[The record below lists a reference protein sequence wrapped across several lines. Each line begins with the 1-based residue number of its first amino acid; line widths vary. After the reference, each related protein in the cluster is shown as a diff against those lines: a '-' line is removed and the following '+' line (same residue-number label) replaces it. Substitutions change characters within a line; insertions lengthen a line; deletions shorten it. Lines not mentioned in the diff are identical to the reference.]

1 MVFRGGGGEGAVA
14 RIFLSTTL
22 NVPWNDAATLAT
34 TRFCRRE
41 NSRLGYRY
49 TGDPLSCRMSRW
61 KMRLLFGWTHLE
73 EKRNRS
79 PFHDFTIRDIEISTD
94 KSDKPRLT
102 KFFSTSRFG
111 ERSKRYNSENLENL
125 RGIRRIYWLLFINIF
140 FWFRFD
146 KRLSWFIYALAIC
159 ACIFRDVFRSKRSS
173 KYLAKQNSTPP
184 RSVFYY
190 NNKRRVIYARR
201 NAHKLWENSRIQDV
215 WWKTWLIFEFHV
227 RMLEQYSSFSFRPW
241 KRIAVDC

>member
-79 PFHDFTIRDIEISTD
+79 PFHDFTILDIEISAD

-146 KRLSWFIYALAIC
+146 KRLNWFIYAAW
-159 ACIFRDVFRSKRSS
+159 R
-173 KYLAKQNSTPP
+173 
-184 RSVFYY
+184 
-190 NNKRRVIYARR
+190 
-201 NAHKLWENSRIQDV
+201 
-215 WWKTWLIFEFHV
+215 
-227 RMLEQYSSFSFRPW
+227 FSFETILEIFSQTKFDSPA
-241 KRIAVDC
+241 KRILLQQQTTGNLCSQKCS